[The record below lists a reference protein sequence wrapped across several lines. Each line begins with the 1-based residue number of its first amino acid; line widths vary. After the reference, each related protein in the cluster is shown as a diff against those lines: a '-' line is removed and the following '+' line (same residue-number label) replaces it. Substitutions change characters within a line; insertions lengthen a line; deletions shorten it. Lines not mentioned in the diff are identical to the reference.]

1 MKVAYIYLGAGLY
14 KDSVYHKITSQI
26 EALNELGA
34 TTKGIFFS
42 VLDVNHV
49 EPSANNHVS
58 CVKVRP
64 VVKGWFRSWR
74 ERVRF
79 TQSLYQWSKK
89 YSKDYDVLYV
99 RAYRPTFFWLLF
111 LYRCRGKIITEHQTK
126 ELEEL
131 MALWN
136 ENKLGLSPSAI
147 LGWLEHNVIPWY
159 QEMFL
164 GRIALMLTQKIVCV
178 THEIAEYEK
187 KRFLVFK
194 PASYV
199 IGNGIN
205 VDDFVAIPPRTF
217 DGKELN
223 LIMSIGGST
232 NTAWHGLDL
241 LVKSIEAYRGKV
253 QITLFLAGN
262 PEYLGRYENPRV
274 VLLGNLNKKQL
285 HDKMKECHLGIG
297 SMALQRKGLH
307 EASTLKIR
315 EYAASGLPFV
325 FAHDDVDV
333 ADLVSRGL
341 ALKLIPMKVPYMED
355 ILQFAKQLAK
365 NPDSS
370 NEIKQFAKSHLN
382 TSVKMKN
389 LLDVFNTITL

>member
-64 VVKGWFRSWR
+64 VVKGWFRSLR

-79 TQSLYQWSKK
+79 TQSLYHWSKT

-126 ELEEL
+126 EPEEL

-136 ENKLGLSPSAI
+136 ENKFGIRPSAM
-147 LGWLEHNVIPWY
+147 LSWLEHNVIPWY
-159 QEMFL
+159 QEIFL
-164 GRIALMLTQKIVCV
+164 GRIALMLTKNIVCV

-187 KRFLVFK
+187 KRSLIFK
-194 PASYV
+194 PVSYA

-205 VDDFVAIPPRTF
+205 VDDFVAIPPKTF

-223 LIMSIGGST
+223 LMMSIGGST

-341 ALKLIPMKVPYMED
+341 ALKLIPMKVPDMDD
-355 ILQFAKQLAK
+355 ILQFAKQLSIK
-365 NPDSS
+365 PDYS
-370 NEIKQFAKSHLN
+370 NEIRQFAKAHLN